1 MKKIKKKDFFKKE
14 DKNEKQLKTI
24 ENKESKQ
31 LGIMS
36 GINIFD
42 EDLSRKA
49 KTMLIQLNNEE
60 KIIALQ

>member
-14 DKNEKQLKTI
+14 DKNEKQLKRI

-42 EDLSRKA
+42 EDLSQKA
-49 KTMLIQLNNEE
+49 KTMLIKLNNEE

>member
-1 MKKIKKKDFFKKE
+1 MIKIKKKDFFKKE

-49 KTMLIQLNNEE
+49 KTMLIKLNNEE

>member
-14 DKNEKQLKTI
+14 DKNEKQLKRI
-24 ENKESKQ
+24 ENNESKQ

-42 EDLSRKA
+42 EDLSQKA
-49 KTMLIQLNNEE
+49 KTMLIKLNNEE

>member
-1 MKKIKKKDFFKKE
+1 MKKIKKKDFFKE
-14 DKNEKQLKTI
+14 DKNEKQLKRI

-42 EDLSRKA
+42 EDLSQKA
-49 KTMLIQLNNEE
+49 KTMLIKLNNEE

>member
-1 MKKIKKKDFFKKE
+1 MKKIKKKDFFRKE
-14 DKNEKQLKTI
+14 DKNEKQLKKI

-49 KTMLIQLNNEE
+49 KTMLIKLNNEE

>member
-24 ENKESKQ
+24 ENKESNQ

>member
-14 DKNEKQLKTI
+14 DKNEKQLKKI

-49 KTMLIQLNNEE
+49 KTMLIKLNNEE

>member
-49 KTMLIQLNNEE
+49 KTMLIKLNNEE